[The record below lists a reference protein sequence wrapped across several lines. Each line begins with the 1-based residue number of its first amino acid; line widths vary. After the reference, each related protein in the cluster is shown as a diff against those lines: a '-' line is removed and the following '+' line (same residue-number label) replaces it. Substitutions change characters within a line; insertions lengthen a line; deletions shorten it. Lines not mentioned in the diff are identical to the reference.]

1 MTRAKLRSPA
11 AGGVAD
17 GAKPVTHAGWAFLFV
32 AASACLPTGN
42 PALGQGTTT
51 MLKLEATVP
60 LPAVKGRIDHL
71 SADVAGKRLFVAA
84 LGNDTVEVIDVAGNR
99 HERSVR
105 GFGEPQGVLY
115 VPSRKRLYVANGNG
129 NRVDILDA
137 DTFEVRKRIDASDA
151 DNLRFDSAADSVVV
165 GYGRG
170 ALRMIDA
177 AAERVTGEIAL
188 RAHPESFQLERDGPR
203 AFVNVPDA
211 HEVAVV
217 DRVRRATIGA
227 WETPGAAA
235 NFPMALDEAGGRL
248 FVGARRPAVL
258 LAYDIATG
266 KVVARLPI
274 GEDTDDVF
282 FDTERKR
289 LYVIC
294 GEGRVDVFRQESAD
308 RYVLAQ
314 SVKTAPRARTGLF
327 VPELRRL
334 YVAAPAAGAPARVLV
349 YAIED

>member
-1 MTRAKLRSPA
+1 MTDAARALLLF
-11 AGGVAD
+11 GVA
-17 GAKPVTHAGWAFLFV
+17 VSLS
-32 AASACLPTGN
+32 ASI
-42 PALGQGTTT
+42 PALGQRTHT
-51 MLKLEATVP
+51 MLKLEATVA
-60 LPAVKGRIDHL
+60 LPDVKGRIDHM
-71 SADVAGKRLFVAA
+71 SADIAGKRLFVAA
-84 LGNDTVEVIDVAGNR
+84 LGNDTVEVIDVGNNR

-115 VPSRKRLYVANGNG
+115 IASRKRLYVANGNG

-137 DTFEVRKRIDASDA
+137 DTFDVKKRIDANDA
-151 DNLRFDSAADSVVV
+151 DNLRFDSRSNAAVV

-170 ALRMIDA
+170 ALRTIDVA
-177 AAERVTGEIAL
+177 SEDVSGEIKL
-188 RAHPESFQLERDGPR
+188 PAHPESFQLERNGPR
-203 AFVNVPDA
+203 AFVNLPDA
-211 HEVAVV
+211 HHVAVV
-217 DRVRRATIGA
+217 DRVRRVIVGS

-235 NFPMALDEAGGRL
+235 NFPMALDEASGRL

-258 LAYDIATG
+258 LAYEIATG
-266 KVVARLPI
+266 KIVARVPI
-274 GEDTDDVF
+274 GEDSDDIF
-282 FDTERKR
+282 FDAERKR

-294 GEGRVDVFRQESAD
+294 GEGRVDVFLQESPD
-308 RYVLAQ
+308 RYVLAE

>member
-1 MTRAKLRSPA
+1 MTDTGRAFLSF
-11 AGGVAD
+11 GVA
-17 GAKPVTHAGWAFLFV
+17 
-32 AASACLPTGN
+32 ACLLVSN
-42 PALGQGTTT
+42 PALGQGTNTL
-51 MLKLEATVP
+51 LKLEATVT
-60 LPAVKGRIDHL
+60 LPDVKGRIDHM

-84 LGNDTVEVIDVAGNR
+84 LGNDTVEVLDVGGNNR
-99 HERSVR
+99 HERTVR

-115 VPSRKRLYVANGNG
+115 LASRKRLYVANGNG

-137 DTFEVRKRIDASDA
+137 DTFEVKKRIDASDA
-151 DNLRFDSAADSVVV
+151 DNLRFDSRANAAVV

-170 ALRMIDA
+170 GLRTIDVA
-177 AAERVTGEIAL
+177 SEDVVGEIKL
-188 RAHPESFQLERDGPR
+188 PGHPESFQLERNGPR
-203 AFVNVPDA
+203 AYVNIPDA
-211 HEVAVV
+211 HQVAVV
-217 DRVRRATIGA
+217 DRVRRLTIATWATAGA
-227 WETPGAAA
+227 SA

-258 LAYDIATG
+258 LAYDTVTG

-274 GEDTDDVF
+274 GEDTDDIF
-282 FDTERKR
+282 FDAERKR

-294 GEGRVDVFRQESAD
+294 GEGRVDVFRQESPD
-308 RYVLAQ
+308 RYVLAE

-334 YVAAPAAGAPARVLV
+334 YVAAPAAGPPARVLV